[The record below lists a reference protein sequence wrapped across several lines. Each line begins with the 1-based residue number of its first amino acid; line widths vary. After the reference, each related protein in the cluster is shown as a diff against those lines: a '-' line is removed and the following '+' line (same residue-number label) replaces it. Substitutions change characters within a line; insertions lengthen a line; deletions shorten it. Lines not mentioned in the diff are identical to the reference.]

1 MLRYSYISGSP
12 APGNGGMIGIYTHH
26 SVHSHKIFKNPKK
39 KLLEINMT
47 PQLNIET
54 LHPQT
59 RMLSDEQIQ
68 AIHHT
73 SLDILSQ
80 TGIVMKNKRAE
91 ALLLD
96 AGARQQGERIKIP
109 AHLVQNAL
117 LAAPSRIPMHTRT
130 GLLSM
135 PLESGKVFFGTGSD
149 CNFTIDLE
157 TGQRRPVLLKD
168 VQAFARL
175 CDGLENI
182 DFVMSMGVSSDVPP
196 MHHYIHG
203 FVAMLRGSVKP
214 IVFTANGLND
224 MQAIYQI
231 ACAVA
236 GGADNL
242 LEKPFLLHY
251 AEPISPLLFS
261 GESVDKLL
269 FCAEKGLP
277 VAYIPSP
284 NTGGG
289 GPITL
294 AGALALGNAET
305 LAGLVLTQLVRPG
318 TPFLYGM
325 NTAALDM
332 KTTIVSYGAPEWPAG
347 MMAWT
352 DMGRWYKLPVWGV
365 SGATDSK
372 LVDAQAAIEATI
384 TIMSAFLCRCNLNH
398 DVGYIEYGST
408 SSMEMVV
415 MADEIIG
422 QVRYIMDGVEV
433 SERTLA
439 REAIASA
446 RPGSGFL
453 AAEHTLSN
461 WKWAQW
467 KPKLIDRSR
476 YDEWQHAGSKDLSQR
491 ANLRARKILT
501 EHQPE
506 PLPEA
511 VEVEIQKILDGL
523 K

>member
-1 MLRYSYISGSP
+1 ML
-12 APGNGGMIGIYTHH
+12 
-26 SVHSHKIFKNPKK
+26 KNPEKIK
-39 KLLEINMT
+39 ETNMT
-47 PQLNIET
+47 RQINVET

-68 AIHHT
+68 AIHHST
-73 SLDILSQ
+73 LDILSQ
-80 TGIVMKNKRAE
+80 TGIVLKNKRAE
-91 ALLLD
+91 ELLLE
-96 AGARQQGERIKIP
+96 AGAHKLGERIKIP
-109 AHLVQNAL
+109 ARLVQNAL

-130 GLLSM
+130 GVLSM

-157 TGQRRPVLLKD
+157 SGERRPVRLKD
-168 VQAFARL
+168 VQDIARL
-175 CDGLENI
+175 CDGLDNI
-182 DFVMSMGVSSDVPP
+182 DFVMSMGVSSDVSP

-203 FVAMLRGSVKP
+203 IVAMLRGSIKP
-214 IVFTANGLND
+214 MVFTANGLQD
-224 MQAIYQI
+224 MQTIYEI

-236 GGADNL
+236 GGPENL

-261 GESVDKLL
+261 EESVDKLL
-269 FCAEKGLP
+269 FCAEKGIP
-277 VAYIPSP
+277 AGYIPSP

-305 LAGLVLTQLVRPG
+305 LAGLALTQLVRPG
-318 TPFLYGM
+318 TPYIYGM
-325 NTAALDM
+325 NTATLDM
-332 KTTIVSYGAPEWPAG
+332 KSTIVSYGAPEWPTG

-372 LVDAQAAIEATI
+372 SVDAQAGIEATVS
-384 TIMSAFLCRCNLNH
+384 IMSAFLSRCNLNH

-422 QVRYIMDGVEV
+422 EVRFIMDGVEV

-439 REAIASA
+439 REAIHAA
-446 RPGSGFL
+446 KPGSGFL

-476 YDEWQHAGSKDLSQR
+476 YDEWQRGGSKDLSQR
-491 ANLRARKILT
+491 ANLRARKILA
-501 EHQPE
+501 EHQTE

-511 VEVEIQKILDGL
+511 VEREIQKILDGL